1 MHVFNAFAYNYHSVN
16 VISYGLAQYDQ
27 SSSVLYYF
35 LEEPFNHDLIL
46 GP

>member
-1 MHVFNAFAYNYHSVN
+1 MLFNAFAYNYNSVN

-35 LEEPFNHDLIL
+35 LEEPFNRDLIL